1 MTEHDAFIEFWH
13 AFHSLEA
20 ASANWAG
27 VVVHNALVDR
37 LKAADA
43 EVRKLLG
50 APVIDPR
57 VEMLEPPEP
66 LTSGQQAAVEP
77 WPWEEK

>member
-1 MTEHDAFIEFWH
+1 MSRQGNAMTEHD
-13 AFHSLEA
+13 
-20 ASANWAG
+20 
-27 VVVHNALVDR
+27 ALVDR

-57 VEMLEPPEP
+57 VEMLESPEP
-66 LTSGQQAAVEP
+66 PKAEQQAAVEP